1 MPEKDSADQRDDD
14 ELFDQLVAEVFH
26 GTINQLAA
34 VVGGDDFNPRRQTA
48 FQLVEFGFDRRN
60 GFTSILPAAQN
71 HHAADG
77 LTFTV
82 EFGNAS
88 THLRP

>member
-1 MPEKDSADQRDDD
+1 M
-14 ELFDQLVAEVFH
+14 AEVFH

-48 FQLVEFGFDRRN
+48 FQLVEFGLDRRN